1 MGSGSSRA
9 HRSFSVAPSPEASQ
23 GGPTG
28 QSSAGQ
34 RPELRPPEDLER
46 SAAGMQAAAAAPRA
60 RGAGGGMGGGGGGG
74 LSGYVPEPGGVPV
87 DDLATATTS
96 VAEEL
101 GQDHAA
107 SVAAQ
112 QAARDAGGVGE
123 SSWSDDPTAFQAAYD
138 AARAAQ
144 RAGGAAVP
152 FMTEDATGGLGSA
165 QGGRAFGVEIEFD
178 IDPSVD
184 RAAAI
189 GAIGR
194 DLHAAGL
201 TSSPY
206 QRGYHARPSE
216 SLAGTWRFEADCT
229 VHGEIVSPVMHDD
242 PASWQR
248 LSQVCDIVRRHGG
261 RATARTGGHVHVGVG
276 DFDHTV
282 ENHNNLLGLAASH
295 EDVLYR
301 LAQNPGR
308 RAHRGTAWCMPNAV
322 PTQPYRDLIEVRHRN
337 SSHGT
342 ALNFQSVA
350 GQRTDHVEF
359 RMWDSSLD
367 PGVIQAQ
374 VKLSL
379 GMTQA
384 AFVTRPGAPAAGHEP
399 IGSHRSRNHG
409 LGGRQRL
416 RGDAWH
422 ADTASFRHLV
432 DRIYTRDA
440 DKAQAT
446 ALFAVTR
453 WQRG

>member
-23 GGPTG
+23 GGPTP

-34 RPELRPPEDLER
+34 RPELRPPEDLEGT
-46 SAAGMQAAAAAPRA
+46 AVGMQAAAAAPRA
-60 RGAGGGMGGGGGGG
+60 RGAGGGMGGAGGGG
-74 LSGYVPEPGGVPV
+74 LSGYVPEPGDVPAGE
-87 DDLATATTS
+87 LATATTS

-101 GQDHAA
+101 DQDHAA

-112 QAARDAGGVGE
+112 QAARDVGGVGE
-123 SSWSDDPTAFQAAYD
+123 STWSDDPTAFQAAYD
-138 AARAAQ
+138 AAQAAQ
-144 RAGGAAVP
+144 RAGGPAVP

-178 IDPSVD
+178 IGPGVD

-206 QRGYHARPSE
+206 QRGYHSRPSD
-216 SLAGTWRFEADCT
+216 SLAGVWRFEADST

-242 PASWQR
+242 PASWQN
-248 LSQVCDIVRRHGG
+248 LAQVCDIVRRHGG

-276 DFDHTV
+276 DYDHTV
-282 ENHNNLLGLAASH
+282 ENHNNLLQLTASH

-308 RAHRGTAWCMPNAV
+308 RAHRGTMWCRPNTV
-322 PTQPYRDLIEVRHRN
+322 PTQPYHDVRAVQSRNTSHDL
-337 SSHGT
+337 G
-342 ALNFQSVA
+342 LNFQSV
-350 GQRTDHVEF
+350 GGRQTDHVEF

-379 GMTQA
+379 GLTQA
-384 AFVTRPGAPAAGHEP
+384 AFATRPGASAAHEP
-399 IGSHRSRNHG
+399 IGSHRSRNQG
-409 LGGRQRL
+409 LGSGRRL

-422 ADTASFRHLV
+422 ADTASFRGLV